1 MANSQLTPAQKAI
14 LIAKW
19 ATRMTKRH
27 IGFVSNGK
35 RFGSQQ
41 TNPVRHWQLVGFA
54 GPAGQESA
62 GIVDLLAIRKNHKRA
77 RAPFKRGDPFEI
89 IVIQIKGTS
98 GNRLNKPTKAENRR
112 LKAVAKYYNARSVI
126 LAEWMKGRPCRF
138 YWLIRPY
145 ANPERAWGPVDP
157 GVAFR

>member
-1 MANSQLTPAQKAI
+1 MAKTELTPARKAI

-27 IGFVSNGK
+27 IGFVTNGK
-35 RFGSQQ
+35 RFGSKKAK
-41 TNPVRHWQLVGFA
+41 PVQRWQLVGLP

-62 GIVDLLAIRKNHKRA
+62 GIVDLLAIRKNHKQA
-77 RAPFKRGDPFEI
+77 SSHFNRGDLFEI
-89 IVIQIKGTS
+89 IVIQIKGS
-98 GNRLNKPTKAENRR
+98 GVKPPNKPNKKENGRLN
-112 LKAVAKYYNARSVI
+112 AVAKYYNARSVV
-126 LAEWMKGRPCRF
+126 LAEWVKGKPCQF

-145 ANPERAWGPVDP
+145 ADPKIAWGSVDP